1 MDHRFET
8 FSLSILELNRY
19 LQKIK
24 ELEMKQFGLKASHT
38 MCLYY
43 LGQHPEGLTATQLT
57 ELCKEDKAAVSR
69 CLSLLS
75 DRQLVVCEQP
85 ADHKRS
91 YRSRYMLT
99 VQGRSVVSGIQTRIK
114 EALSYGGRGLTEERR
129 RDFYGTLAI
138 ISENLSD
145 SASDLSASTRE
156 DLTILP
162 LAIRFGDTEYL
173 DGVTISHHEFYE
185 KLIESDT
192 LPTTS
197 LVSPAAFE
205 EVYARAVADGETVI
219 AITISSRLSGT
230 YQSATIAAEDFAGK
244 VFVIDSYNAT
254 IGEGILVKYA
264 LLLKDQ
270 GLSAKEI
277 VGILEASK
285 EQIHTL
291 GVLDTL
297 EYLKKGGRIS
307 AATAFLGGAMAIKPV
322 VAVSEGEIIM
332 LGKARGSKNGN
343 NFLMKE
349 IEKADGID
357 FTRPFCL
364 GYTGLSDE
372 MLQKYIKDSEALWSG
387 HTDQLP
393 VCSLGA
399 TIGTHVG
406 PGAIAVAFFSPQ
418 S

>member
-1 MDHRFET
+1 ME
-8 FSLSILELNRY
+8 
-19 LQKIK
+19 KI
-24 ELEMKQFGLKASHT
+24 
-38 MCLYY
+38 
-43 LGQHPEGLTATQLT
+43 
-57 ELCKEDKAAVSR
+57 
-69 CLSLLS
+69 
-75 DRQLVVCEQP
+75 
-85 ADHKRS
+85 
-91 YRSRYMLT
+91 
-99 VQGRSVVSGIQTRIK
+99 RII
-114 EALSYGGRGLTEERR
+114 T
-129 RDFYGTLAI
+129 
-138 ISENLSD
+138 D

-205 EVYARAVADGETVI
+205 ETYARSVADGETVI

-230 YQSATIAAEDFAGK
+230 YQSATIAAE
-244 VFVIDSYNAT
+244 VFVIDRYNAT
-254 IGEGILVKYA
+254 IGEGILVTYA
-264 LLLKDQ
+264 LMLKDQ

-285 EQIHTL
+285 AQIHTL

>member
-1 MDHRFET
+1 ME
-8 FSLSILELNRY
+8 
-19 LQKIK
+19 KI
-24 ELEMKQFGLKASHT
+24 
-38 MCLYY
+38 
-43 LGQHPEGLTATQLT
+43 
-57 ELCKEDKAAVSR
+57 
-69 CLSLLS
+69 
-75 DRQLVVCEQP
+75 
-85 ADHKRS
+85 
-91 YRSRYMLT
+91 
-99 VQGRSVVSGIQTRIK
+99 RII
-114 EALSYGGRGLTEERR
+114 T
-129 RDFYGTLAI
+129 
-138 ISENLSD
+138 D

-219 AITISSRLSGT
+219 AITISGRLSGT

-254 IGEGILVKYA
+254 IGEGILVRYA

-277 VGILEASK
+277 VGILEASR

-297 EYLKKGGRIS
+297 EYLKKGRPHFRRHRIS
-307 AATAFLGGAMAIKPV
+307 SATPWRSNRSSPYRKAEIV
-322 VAVSEGEIIM
+322 SSEGQ
-332 LGKARGSKNGN
+332 RGSKNGN
-343 NFLMKE
+343 
-349 IEKADGID
+349 I
-357 FTRPFCL
+357 
-364 GYTGLSDE
+364 
-372 MLQKYIKDSEALWSG
+372 
-387 HTDQLP
+387 
-393 VCSLGA
+393 
-399 TIGTHVG
+399 
-406 PGAIAVAFFSPQ
+406 FSMRK
-418 S
+418 

>member
-1 MDHRFET
+1 MAQRKGRGVPICSVVIPAAGSSSRMEGIDK
-8 FSLSILELNRY
+8 ILEPLGELPVLVRT
-19 LQKIK
+19 LQVF
-24 ELEMKQFGLKASHT
+24 QS
-38 MCLYY
+38 C
-43 LGQHPEGLTATQLT
+43 
-57 ELCKEDKAAVSR
+57 D
-69 CLSLLS
+69 
-75 DRQLVVCEQP
+75 LVHEVI
-85 ADHKRS
+85 
-91 YRSRYMLT
+91 
-99 VQGRSVVSGIQTRIK
+99 VV
-114 EALSYGGRGLTEERR
+114 
-129 RDFYGTLAI
+129 
-138 ISENLSD
+138 
-145 SASDLSASTRE
+145 TRE
-156 DLTILP
+156 DLIVPVSQLCRDFMLDKVTKVMVGGAERVLSVRIGVQEARRDAALIAIHDGARP
-162 LAIRFGDTEYL
+162 LLSREVL
-173 DGVTISHHEFYE
+173 
-185 KLIESDT
+185 
-192 LPTTS
+192 
-197 LVSPAAFE
+197 E
-205 EVYARAVADGETVI
+205 EVLKKAAVTGAAAPAIPMVDTIKRAERGVVVETMDRSSLWAVQTPQVFEASLIRAALEKAVADGETVI
-219 AITISSRLSGT
+219 AITISGRLSGT

>member
-1 MDHRFET
+1 ME
-8 FSLSILELNRY
+8 
-19 LQKIK
+19 KI
-24 ELEMKQFGLKASHT
+24 
-38 MCLYY
+38 
-43 LGQHPEGLTATQLT
+43 
-57 ELCKEDKAAVSR
+57 
-69 CLSLLS
+69 
-75 DRQLVVCEQP
+75 
-85 ADHKRS
+85 
-91 YRSRYMLT
+91 
-99 VQGRSVVSGIQTRIK
+99 RII
-114 EALSYGGRGLTEERR
+114 T
-129 RDFYGTLAI
+129 
-138 ISENLSD
+138 D

-205 EVYARAVADGETVI
+205 ETYARSVADGETVI

-285 EQIHTL
+285 AQIHTL

-307 AATAFLGGAMAIKPV
+307 SVTALAANVLNIKPV
-322 VAVSEGEIIM
+322 MHFST
-332 LGKARGSKNGN
+332 GKLDTYQKCRGLKKSRKVMIDA
-343 NFLMKE
+343 MKE
-349 IEKADGID
+349 ELETNFAKEYAAGEVYLMAASSSNDEVTEEWVNQIRESFPGMEVMCDKLS
-357 FTRPFCL
+357 F
-364 GYTGLSDE
+364 GLSCHIGPDG
-372 MLQKYIKDSEALWSG
+372 LGIGCTCK
-387 HTDQLP
+387 P
-393 VCSLGA
+393 V
-399 TIGTHVG
+399 
-406 PGAIAVAFFSPQ
+406 
-418 S
+418 

>member
-1 MDHRFET
+1 ME
-8 FSLSILELNRY
+8 
-19 LQKIK
+19 KI
-24 ELEMKQFGLKASHT
+24 
-38 MCLYY
+38 
-43 LGQHPEGLTATQLT
+43 
-57 ELCKEDKAAVSR
+57 
-69 CLSLLS
+69 
-75 DRQLVVCEQP
+75 
-85 ADHKRS
+85 
-91 YRSRYMLT
+91 
-99 VQGRSVVSGIQTRIK
+99 RII
-114 EALSYGGRGLTEERR
+114 T
-129 RDFYGTLAI
+129 
-138 ISENLSD
+138 D

-219 AITISSRLSGT
+219 AITISGRLSGT

-254 IGEGILVKYA
+254 IGEGILVRYA

-297 EYLKKGGRIS
+297 EYLKKGGRITP
-307 AATAFLGGAMAIKPV
+307 AAAMIGTVLNIKPV
-322 VAVSEGEIIM
+322 LTIQGEK
-332 LGKARGSKNGN
+332 LDAFEKARGVKQAKKAMIKA
-343 NFLMKE
+343 MKKDMDKRFAKE
-349 IEKADGID
+349 RAAGIMGLHIAYTANDKEVIDGWIAEVKEAFPD
-357 FTRPFCL
+357 FEVDAHP
-364 GYTGLSDE
+364 LS
-372 MLQKYIKDSEALWSG
+372 LSVACHI
-387 HTDQLP
+387 
-393 VCSLGA
+393 
-399 TIGTHVG
+399 G
-406 PGAIAVAFFSPQ
+406 PGALAIACEKKSAIS
-418 S
+418 

>member
-1 MDHRFET
+1 ME
-8 FSLSILELNRY
+8 
-19 LQKIK
+19 KI
-24 ELEMKQFGLKASHT
+24 
-38 MCLYY
+38 
-43 LGQHPEGLTATQLT
+43 
-57 ELCKEDKAAVSR
+57 
-69 CLSLLS
+69 
-75 DRQLVVCEQP
+75 
-85 ADHKRS
+85 
-91 YRSRYMLT
+91 
-99 VQGRSVVSGIQTRIK
+99 RII
-114 EALSYGGRGLTEERR
+114 T
-129 RDFYGTLAI
+129 
-138 ISENLSD
+138 D

-307 AATAFLGGAMAIKPV
+307 AAMAIKPV

>member
-1 MDHRFET
+1 ME
-8 FSLSILELNRY
+8 
-19 LQKIK
+19 KI
-24 ELEMKQFGLKASHT
+24 
-38 MCLYY
+38 
-43 LGQHPEGLTATQLT
+43 
-57 ELCKEDKAAVSR
+57 
-69 CLSLLS
+69 
-75 DRQLVVCEQP
+75 
-85 ADHKRS
+85 
-91 YRSRYMLT
+91 
-99 VQGRSVVSGIQTRIK
+99 RII
-114 EALSYGGRGLTEERR
+114 T
-129 RDFYGTLAI
+129 
-138 ISENLSD
+138 D

-205 EVYARAVADGETVI
+205 ETYARSVADGETVI

-357 FTRPFCL
+357 FTRPFCCL
-364 GYTGLSDE
+364 LYTSPSPR
-372 MLQKYIKDSEALWSG
+372 DS
-387 HTDQLP
+387 
-393 VCSLGA
+393 
-399 TIGTHVG
+399 
-406 PGAIAVAFFSPQ
+406 
-418 S
+418 

>member
-1 MDHRFET
+1 ME
-8 FSLSILELNRY
+8 
-19 LQKIK
+19 KI
-24 ELEMKQFGLKASHT
+24 
-38 MCLYY
+38 
-43 LGQHPEGLTATQLT
+43 
-57 ELCKEDKAAVSR
+57 
-69 CLSLLS
+69 
-75 DRQLVVCEQP
+75 
-85 ADHKRS
+85 
-91 YRSRYMLT
+91 
-99 VQGRSVVSGIQTRIK
+99 RII
-114 EALSYGGRGLTEERR
+114 T
-129 RDFYGTLAI
+129 
-138 ISENLSD
+138 D

-219 AITISSRLSGT
+219 AITISGRLSGT

-254 IGEGILVKYA
+254 IGEGILVRYA

-307 AATAFLGGAMAIKPV
+307 KSVAMIGGMLSIKPV
-322 VAVSEGEIIM
+322 VTVEDGVVAV

-343 NFLMKE
+343 NLLVKE
-349 IEKADGID
+349 IQNAGGID
-357 FTRPFCL
+357 FSLPFWL
-364 GYTGLSDE
+364 GYTGINDAL
-372 MLQKYIKDSEALWSG
+372 LQKYIQDSEVLWKDY
-387 HTDQLP
+387 TEELP
-393 VCSLGA
+393 ICTIGA

-406 PGAIAVAFFSPQ
+406 PNAVAVAFFGKEG
-418 S
+418 

>member
-1 MDHRFET
+1 ME
-8 FSLSILELNRY
+8 
-19 LQKIK
+19 KI
-24 ELEMKQFGLKASHT
+24 
-38 MCLYY
+38 
-43 LGQHPEGLTATQLT
+43 
-57 ELCKEDKAAVSR
+57 
-69 CLSLLS
+69 
-75 DRQLVVCEQP
+75 
-85 ADHKRS
+85 
-91 YRSRYMLT
+91 
-99 VQGRSVVSGIQTRIK
+99 RII
-114 EALSYGGRGLTEERR
+114 T
-129 RDFYGTLAI
+129 
-138 ISENLSD
+138 D

-156 DLTILP
+156 GLTILP

-219 AITISSRLSGT
+219 AITISGT

-254 IGEGILVKYA
+254 IGEGILVRYA

-285 EQIHTL
+285 EQILTL

-307 AATAFLGGAMAIKPV
+307 AATAFLGSAMAIKPV
-322 VAVSEGEIIM
+322 VAVSEGEIVM

-387 HTDQLP
+387 HTDHLP
-393 VCSLGA
+393 VCTLGA

>member
-1 MDHRFET
+1 ME
-8 FSLSILELNRY
+8 
-19 LQKIK
+19 KI
-24 ELEMKQFGLKASHT
+24 
-38 MCLYY
+38 
-43 LGQHPEGLTATQLT
+43 
-57 ELCKEDKAAVSR
+57 
-69 CLSLLS
+69 
-75 DRQLVVCEQP
+75 
-85 ADHKRS
+85 
-91 YRSRYMLT
+91 
-99 VQGRSVVSGIQTRIK
+99 RII
-114 EALSYGGRGLTEERR
+114 T
-129 RDFYGTLAI
+129 
-138 ISENLSD
+138 D

-205 EVYARAVADGETVI
+205 ETYARSVADGETVI

-307 AATAFLGGAMAIKPV
+307 AATAFLGSAMAIKPV
-322 VAVSEGEIIM
+322 VAVSEGEIVM

-343 NFLMKE
+343 NFLIKE

-364 GYTGLSDE
+364 GYTGLNDE
-372 MLQKYIKDSEALWSG
+372 MLQKYIKDSEARWSG

>member
-1 MDHRFET
+1 M
-8 FSLSILELNRY
+8 
-19 LQKIK
+19 
-24 ELEMKQFGLKASHT
+24 
-38 MCLYY
+38 
-43 LGQHPEGLTATQLT
+43 
-57 ELCKEDKAAVSR
+57 
-69 CLSLLS
+69 
-75 DRQLVVCEQP
+75 
-85 ADHKRS
+85 
-91 YRSRYMLT
+91 
-99 VQGRSVVSGIQTRIK
+99 
-114 EALSYGGRGLTEERR
+114 
-129 RDFYGTLAI
+129 
-138 ISENLSD
+138 
-145 SASDLSASTRE
+145 
-156 DLTILP
+156 
-162 LAIRFGDTEYL
+162 
-173 DGVTISHHEFYE
+173 
-185 KLIESDT
+185 
-192 LPTTS
+192 
-197 LVSPAAFE
+197 
-205 EVYARAVADGETVI
+205 ADGETVI

-307 AATAFLGGAMAIKPV
+307 AATAFLGSAMAIKPV
-322 VAVSEGEIIM
+322 VAVSEGEIVM

-343 NFLMKE
+343 NFLIKE

>member
-1 MDHRFET
+1 ME
-8 FSLSILELNRY
+8 
-19 LQKIK
+19 KI
-24 ELEMKQFGLKASHT
+24 
-38 MCLYY
+38 
-43 LGQHPEGLTATQLT
+43 
-57 ELCKEDKAAVSR
+57 
-69 CLSLLS
+69 
-75 DRQLVVCEQP
+75 
-85 ADHKRS
+85 
-91 YRSRYMLT
+91 
-99 VQGRSVVSGIQTRIK
+99 RII
-114 EALSYGGRGLTEERR
+114 T
-129 RDFYGTLAI
+129 
-138 ISENLSD
+138 D

-219 AITISSRLSGT
+219 AITISGRLSGT
-230 YQSATIAAEDFAGK
+230 YQSATIAAEDFAEK

-254 IGEGILVKYA
+254 IGEGILVRYA

-270 GLSAKEI
+270 GLSAQEI
-277 VGILEASK
+277 VGILEASR

-322 VAVSEGEIIM
+322 VAVSEGAIVM

-343 NFLMKE
+343 KQ

-372 MLQKYIKDSEALWSG
+372 MLQKYIKDSEALWRG
-387 HTDQLP
+387 HTEQLP

>member
-1 MDHRFET
+1 ME
-8 FSLSILELNRY
+8 
-19 LQKIK
+19 KI
-24 ELEMKQFGLKASHT
+24 
-38 MCLYY
+38 
-43 LGQHPEGLTATQLT
+43 
-57 ELCKEDKAAVSR
+57 
-69 CLSLLS
+69 
-75 DRQLVVCEQP
+75 
-85 ADHKRS
+85 
-91 YRSRYMLT
+91 
-99 VQGRSVVSGIQTRIK
+99 RII
-114 EALSYGGRGLTEERR
+114 T
-129 RDFYGTLAI
+129 
-138 ISENLSD
+138 D

-219 AITISSRLSGT
+219 AITISGRLSGT

-254 IGEGILVKYA
+254 IGEGILVRYA

-297 EYLKKGGRIS
+297 EYLKKGGRIC
-307 AATAFLGGAMAIKPV
+307 AMAIKPV
-322 VAVSEGEIIM
+322 VAVSEGEIVM

-343 NFLMKE
+343 NFLIKE